1 MKLINKYAN
10 SRYSKMNEYY
20 CGITTELDKLAGIDP
35 NGHWKHY
42 VLCDYEDGC
51 LPIRIPGGTLGT
63 IEYDEN
69 KIITKIHVCTD
80 YVVKTYP
87 DDVNEQLQKFIGQKI
102 EMEELVTFQIYVIV
116 MNVESVGSLSQQ
128 FSIQMVQA
136 ITYQI
141 IL

>member
-1 MKLINKYAN
+1 MKLINKYAD
-10 SRYSKMNEYY
+10 SRHSKMNEYY
-20 CGITTELDKLAGIDP
+20 CEITTELDKLVGLDL

-42 VLCDYEDGC
+42 VLCDYGDGS
-51 LPIRIPGGTLGT
+51 LPIRIPGGTLGS

-102 EMEELVTFQIYVIV
+102 EIGE
-116 MNVESVGSLSQQ
+116 
-128 FSIQMVQA
+128 A
-136 ITYQI
+136 K
-141 IL
+141 

>member
-20 CGITTELDKLAGIDP
+20 CGITTELDKIAGLDP

-42 VLCDYEDGC
+42 VLCDHEDGC
-51 LPIRIPGGTLGT
+51 LPIRIPGGTLGS

-69 KIITKIHVCTD
+69 KVITKIHVCTD

-87 DDVNEQLQKFIGQKI
+87 DNVNEQLQKFIGQKI
-102 EMEELVTFQIYVIV
+102 EIGE
-116 MNVESVGSLSQQ
+116 
-128 FSIQMVQA
+128 
-136 ITYQI
+136 
-141 IL
+141 

>member
-20 CGITTELDKLAGIDP
+20 CEITAELDKLAGLDP
-35 NGHWKHY
+35 NGCWKHY
-42 VLCDYEDGC
+42 VLCDYEDDC
-51 LPIRIPGGTLGT
+51 LPIRIPGGTLGS

-69 KIITKIHVCTD
+69 KIITKIHVYTD

-102 EMEELVTFQIYVIV
+102 EIGE
-116 MNVESVGSLSQQ
+116 
-128 FSIQMVQA
+128 
-136 ITYQI
+136 
-141 IL
+141 

>member
-20 CGITTELDKLAGIDP
+20 CEITTELDKLAGLDP

-42 VLCDYEDGC
+42 VLYDYEDGS
-51 LPIRIPGGTLGT
+51 LPIRIPGGTLGS

-87 DDVNEQLQKFIGQKI
+87 DNVNEHLQKFIGQKI
-102 EMEELVTFQIYVIV
+102 EM
-116 MNVESVGSLSQQ
+116 GD
-128 FSIQMVQA
+128 
-136 ITYQI
+136 
-141 IL
+141 

>member
-20 CGITTELDKLAGIDP
+20 CEITTELDKLAGLDP

-51 LPIRIPGGTLGT
+51 LPIRIPGGTLGS

-69 KIITKIHVCTD
+69 SVITKIHVCTD

-87 DDVNEQLQKFIGQKI
+87 DDVNEQLQKFVGQKI
-102 EMEELVTFQIYVIV
+102 EIGE
-116 MNVESVGSLSQQ
+116 
-128 FSIQMVQA
+128 
-136 ITYQI
+136 
-141 IL
+141 

>member
-20 CGITTELDKLAGIDP
+20 CEITIELDKLAGLDS

-42 VLCDYEDGC
+42 VLCDYEDGS
-51 LPIRIPGGTLGT
+51 LPIRIPGGTLGS

-69 KIITKIHVCTD
+69 KIITKINVCTD

-87 DDVNEQLQKFIGQKI
+87 DNVNEQLQKFIGQKI
-102 EMEELVTFQIYVIV
+102 EMGE
-116 MNVESVGSLSQQ
+116 
-128 FSIQMVQA
+128 
-136 ITYQI
+136 
-141 IL
+141 